1 MYSFGPQ
8 KNESSTC
15 TIKNVSDNENIN
27 LQMPSFLWQGKTNR
41 ASKIKRLLAWHSA
54 VKVTHFLEL
63 VTVTFP
69 KKELVTGKSYT

>member
-1 MYSFGPQ
+1 MCNAQ
-8 KNESSTC
+8 SSVTLLSKSHLKVRLKLGHK
-15 TIKNVSDNENIN
+15 T
-27 LQMPSFLWQGKTNR
+27 PSKL
-41 ASKIKRLLAWHSA
+41 ISA